1 MLEER
6 DYQRTRLYRSEWEIL
21 DDFDILSLLDCWT
34 FCADVLTHH
43 EVRQAFPK
51 TTARLW
57 RDDWLPGPSN
67 PAEYRPTGRLVY
79 LHHPESKR
87 SLRIKPGYR
96 RRTAE
101 SSGTTI
107 ILPIWARNRLTITHE
122 IAHLCTWYDSR
133 NGLKLSNH
141 GKEFAGNYI
150 TLVNIMLGSVP
161 ADALRHHMIAH
172 KVKIL

>member
-21 DDFDILSLLDCWT
+21 DDFSIMSLDECWA
-34 FCADVLTHH
+34 FCGEVLTDPD
-43 EVRQAFPK
+43 VRGLFPK
-51 TTARLW
+51 TAEKLW
-57 RDDWLPGPSN
+57 RAEWGGGPVR
-67 PAEYRPTGRLVY
+67 PAEYRPRHRLIY
-79 LHHPESKR
+79 LHHPESKK

-96 RRTAE
+96 RRCAE
-101 SSGTTI
+101 SSGTTLV
-107 ILPIWARNRLTITHE
+107 LPVWARNQLTIVHE

-141 GKEFAGNYI
+141 GKEFASNYL
-150 TLVNIMLGSVP
+150 TLVRVAIGQVP
-161 ADALRHHMIAH
+161 ADSLQRHMIEH